1 MFIIWGGRL
10 VLGKDSRLTHRDD
23 WGSPMLRNP
32 PFGGLATFKLD
43 VYHDQGHKSDLA
55 FNYPRFFGCSWRLLG
70 IQQELG
76 MTRN

>member
-1 MFIIWGGRL
+1 
-10 VLGKDSRLTHRDD
+10 
-23 WGSPMLRNP
+23 MLRNP